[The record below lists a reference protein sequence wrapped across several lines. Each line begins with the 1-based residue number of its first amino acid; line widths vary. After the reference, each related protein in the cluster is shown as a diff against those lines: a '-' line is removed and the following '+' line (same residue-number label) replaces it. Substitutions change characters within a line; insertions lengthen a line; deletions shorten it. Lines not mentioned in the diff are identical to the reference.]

1 MRLLLAALLAPS
13 LALPAAAAPVPKEKP
28 KTDAE
33 RIVGTWKMVKA
44 SNGAEKG
51 RTVIAEFTKDGKL
64 VLRRSVNGQPGESEQ
79 TGTYKVK
86 DGKLEYTFG
95 EGDEAVTATDEIKKL
110 TDDELVVVD
119 PNKVQEEFARVRPKA
134 EEKKDEK

>member
-1 MRLLLAALLAPS
+1 MRPLLAALIAPA
-13 LALPAAAAPVPKEKP
+13 LALSSAAAPVPKEKP
-28 KTDAE
+28 KTDAV
-33 RIVGTWKMVKA
+33 RIVGTWKMVRT
-44 SNGAEKG
+44 SNGEVKG
-51 RTVIAEFTKDGKL
+51 RTVIAEFTKNGKL
-64 VLRRSVNGQPGESEQ
+64 TLRRSVNKVPGESEQ

-134 EEKKDEK
+134 EERDEK

>member
-1 MRLLLAALLAPS
+1 MRLLLAVLLAP
-13 LALPAAAAPVPKEKP
+13 AATPSAAPVPKDKP

-33 RIVGTWKMVKA
+33 RIVGTWKMVRA

-51 RTVIAEFTKDGKL
+51 RTVIAEFTRDGKL
-64 VLRRSVNGQPGESEQ
+64 ILRRSVNGQPGESEQ

-95 EGDEAVTATDEIKKL
+95 EGDDAVALTDEIKKL
-110 TDDELVVVD
+110 TDDELVVID
-119 PNKVQEEFARVRPKA
+119 PNKIQEEFARVRPKA
-134 EEKKDEK
+134 EDKKDEK